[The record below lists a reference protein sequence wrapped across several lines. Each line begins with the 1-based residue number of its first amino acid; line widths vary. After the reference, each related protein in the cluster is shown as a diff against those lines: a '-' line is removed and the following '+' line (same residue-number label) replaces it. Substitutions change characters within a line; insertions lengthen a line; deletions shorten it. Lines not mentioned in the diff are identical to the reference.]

1 MEDGFRD
8 FGKRMEESW
17 KFFTIMRSQI
27 RVFGFQ
33 LQLRIGST
41 VLIGFSYGQGVAVED
56 FEVHMRYTN

>member
-1 MEDGFRD
+1 
-8 FGKRMEESW
+8 MEESW
-17 KFFTIMRSQI
+17 EFFTIMWSQI

-56 FEVHMRYTN
+56 FEVHIRYTN